1 MTRDM
6 SQKNEIKKVEPS
18 VEVKALGAI
27 LGAPRPRPEEERPED

>member
-1 MTRDM
+1 M

-27 LGAPRPRPEEERPED
+27 LRRPRPLPEEERPKD

>member
-1 MTRDM
+1 VTWNM

-27 LGAPRPRPEEERPED
+27 LGAPRPRPEEEAPPP